1 MSERMRF
8 VLDGDDRLTPVLNR
22 AGDSSVRLH
31 RRLDDSTTRS
41 SASMRAFTRDAD
53 GRLRSLQGRFVSV
66 AHAAR
71 LIQDSSGRWR
81 DLNGRFVTS
90 EVAAR
95 RMAAVTSGLPPAL
108 RAAGDAA
115 GGAGT
120 RMRQLNDDTNAAGR
134 TITRVTGDVN
144 ARLRDSQGRFIGA
157 GGAAGGLG
165 DAAEAAGGK
174 VGGMGGAMGG
184 VAAVIGL
191 SLLPALGALAPMIA
205 GAALASGTL
214 KLGFAGVGDAVEAA
228 GKSKKEYRQAL
239 KKLSPEARSFTKELV
254 GMKREFAGVGK
265 DVQKAMLPG
274 FTKALKAA
282 DPVVKIV
289 GRGMTELGGAF
300 GKAAEGAGRLFKDSG
315 FQKDLQANLTLGR
328 RFVGDMLSG
337 LGGLGRGFLSFG
349 AASKPTLTA
358 LSGGIRDLLGQGLPG
373 MFDGL
378 KVGISGSAKFLNG
391 LFGMINRLLPAIGRF
406 SGEVARSLGP
416 LMGEMFDSLGVR
428 GAGALDTLGQVV
440 KGLTPVFKDLGYG
453 LKTTTQLMQI
463 VAPTVKDTAAAIV
476 GSLLP
481 SFSEVDKAQGPLQRL
496 NGWVLNNK
504 GAIQEFARQF
514 AGAFLDITGFAV
526 RSVPVVIKAF
536 RFMAVG
542 ILTALDGVISGAAKL
557 FGWLPGIGD
566 KLKSANRSFD
576 EFKGGFLSGLKTAED
591 KARGFADSVAPKLS
605 AGKLKLDINN
615 WQSQIETA
623 KAKMKSLPPS
633 KQAKLQAKID
643 DLQAKV
649 RAARGELASL
659 HDKTITIFTK
669 RTTRYITEYQK
680 KYLTGR
686 SQHDI
691 TGATGGLYTGTG
703 FAHRGKG
710 YAGGGLV
717 EGPGTGTSDSIWAP
731 WLSAKEFVVNAR
743 QTARNLPLLRA
754 INDGKI
760 GMGSLTGGLG
770 GAGTA
775 VAQGLAGGMTAGFGL
790 VEKGA
795 RKMAAAVV
803 TGIRAELE
811 ISSPSKKTT
820 ALAKDIGAGLI
831 KGLIGSRDKIKATAK
846 DLAADIWKAFDGRKD
861 NRLVGMVNRQTKK
874 LLDLASK
881 RDKLAEKIKTAKEY
895 ASGVTSNARQQAGLA
910 NLGMGEGEV
919 TAGGIKGGLA
929 SKLQQIRKFT
939 TYVKDLAKRGL
950 NKGLL
955 RQILDMGPEQG
966 YAYASALAGADKSTF
981 NEINS
986 LQKRIDTDT
995 KSLGRL
1001 GADRLYDGGKNAG
1014 KGFLKGL
1021 ESQQDAIEKLMLKI
1035 AKGMQKALR
1044 KALGIRSPARAM
1056 IPDGINTVR
1065 GVGVGVLQG
1074 LPFIDRAMDAVAGRM
1089 TGRAAPGLATVS
1101 GRPAAVGGGG
1111 RQVNVQVD
1119 VHGAIDPVATAR
1131 AIRKML
1137 LELKRVQG
1145 VNINLGV
1152 G

>member
-1 MSERMRF
+1 MAERMRF
-8 VLDGDDRLTPVLNR
+8 VLDGDDRLSPVLNR
-22 AGDSSVRLH
+22 AGDSATRLH
-31 RRLDDSTTRS
+31 RRLDDSTRAS
-41 SASMRAFTRDAD
+41 SASVRAFTRDAD
-53 GRLRSLQGRFVSV
+53 GQLRSLQGRFVSV

-71 LIQDSSGRWR
+71 LIQDSNGRWR
-81 DLNGRFVTS
+81 DLNGRFVTA

-95 RMAAVTSGLPPAL
+95 RMAAVTGTLPSTL

-115 GGAGT
+115 GGAAT
-120 RMRQLNDDTNAAGR
+120 RMRQLNDDTNNAGR
-134 TITRVTGDVN
+134 TVTRVTGTVN
-144 ARLRDSQGRFIGA
+144 GRLRDAQGRFLGA
-157 GGAAGGLG
+157 GGAVAGLG
-165 DAAEAAGGK
+165 DAAEGAGGK
-174 VGGMGGAMGG
+174 LSGAGGIMGA
-184 VAAVIGL
+184 VAAVAGL
-191 SLLPALGALAPMIA
+191 SLLPALGALMPMLA
-205 GAALASGTL
+205 GAGLAAGTM
-214 KLGFAGVGDAVEAA
+214 KLGFAGVGDAMEAA
-228 GKSKKEYRQAL
+228 AKGKKEYRAAL

-254 GMKREFAGVGK
+254 GLKKEFAGVGR

-274 FTKALKAA
+274 FTKAVKEASPL
-282 DPVVKIV
+282 VKIL
-289 GRGMTELGGAF
+289 GQGMTELGGTF
-300 GKAAEGAGRLFKDSG
+300 GKAAAGAGRLFKDSG
-315 FQKDLQANLTLGR
+315 FQKDLRTNLTLGR
-328 RFVGDMLSG
+328 QFVGDMMSG

-358 LSGGIRDLLGQGLPG
+358 LSSGIRNLLGQGLPG

-378 KVGISGSAKFLNG
+378 KVGIEGSSKFLNG

-416 LMGEMFDSLGVR
+416 LLGEMFDSLGVR

-440 KGLTPVFKDLGYG
+440 KGLTPVFTDLGYG

-481 SFSEVDKAQGPLQRL
+481 SFSEVDKARGPLQRL
-496 NGWVLNNK
+496 NGWVQSNK
-504 GAIQEFARQF
+504 GAIQEFARQG
-514 AGAFLDITGFAV
+514 AGAFITLVQAGVTHLPTLIKIFRLV
-526 RSVPVVIKAF
+526 TGGMVVALGGVLH
-536 RFMAVG
+536 AAA
-542 ILTALDGVISGAAKL
+542 TA
-557 FGWLPGIGD
+557 FGWIPGIGD
-566 KLKSANRSFD
+566 KLKSADEGFQSFKD
-576 EFKGGFLSGLKTAED
+576 SYLSGLRTAEE
-591 KARGFADSVAPKLS
+591 KARGFADSVVPKLS

-680 KYLTGR
+680 RFLSGR

-691 TGATGGLYTGTG
+691 TGATGGLFTGTG

-717 EGPGTGTSDSIWAP
+717 EGPGTGTSDSVFAP

-754 INDGKI
+754 INDGKV
-760 GMGSLTGGLG
+760 GMGSLTGGLS

-775 VAQGLAGGMTAGFGL
+775 VAQGLAGGMTASSSL

-795 RKMAAAVV
+795 RTMAAAVV
-803 TGIRAELE
+803 AGIRAELQ
-811 ISSPSKKTT
+811 ISSPSKKTA
-820 ALAKDIGAGLI
+820 ALAKDVGAGLI
-831 KGLIGSRDKIKATAK
+831 KGLTGSRDKIKATAK

-895 ASGVTSNARQQAGLA
+895 ASSVTSTARQQAGLA
-910 NLGMGEGEV
+910 SLGMGEGEV
-919 TAGGIKGGLA
+919 TAGGIKGGLR
-929 SKLQQIRKFT
+929 SKLEQIRKFT
-939 TYVKDLAKRGL
+939 GYIKELAKRGL

-955 RQILDMGPEQG
+955 RQILDMGPDQG

-995 KSLGRL
+995 RSLGRL
-1001 GADRLYDGGKNAG
+1001 GADRLYDSGKNAG

-1044 KALGIRSPARAM
+1044 RALGIKSPSTVMARLGAYS
-1056 IPDGINTVR
+1056 TE
-1065 GVGVGVLQG
+1065 
-1074 LPFIDRAMDAVAGRM
+1074 
-1089 TGRAAPGLATVS
+1089 GLARGLVDGMPVLDQALAAVS
-1101 GRPAAVGGGG
+1101 GRVAATQPVIGRPAAVASGGG
-1111 RQVNVQVD
+1111 QPVHVQVD
-1119 VHGAIDPVATAR
+1119 VHGAVDPVATAR
-1131 AIRKML
+1131 AVRRML

>member
-1 MSERMRF
+1 MSNRMRF
-8 VLDGDDRLTPVLNR
+8 VLDGDDRLTPVLNQ
-22 AGDSSVRLH
+22 AGDGAVRLH
-31 RRLDDSTTRS
+31 RRLDDSTSRS

-53 GRLRSLQGRFVSV
+53 GQLRNLQGRFVSV

-81 DLNGRFVTS
+81 DLNGRFVSS

-115 GGAGT
+115 GGAAT
-120 RMRQLNDDTNAAGR
+120 RMRQLNDDTDSAGR

-144 ARLRDSQGRFIGA
+144 ARLRDSQGRFLGA
-157 GGAAGGLG
+157 GDAAGGLG
-165 DAAEAAGGK
+165 DAAQAAGGK
-174 VGGMGGAMGG
+174 VGGMGGALGG
-184 VAAVIGL
+184 LAAVIGL
-191 SLLPALGALAPMIA
+191 SVLPALGALAPMLA
-205 GAALASGTL
+205 GAGLAAGTL
-214 KLGFAGVGDAVEAA
+214 KLGFAGVGDAVAAA
-228 GKSKKEYRQAL
+228 GKGKKEYQKEL

-254 GMKREFAGVGK
+254 GMKREFSGVGR

-328 RFVGDMLSG
+328 QFVGDMMSG

-378 KVGISGSAKFLNG
+378 KVGIEGSSKFLSG

-416 LMGEMFDSLGVR
+416 LLGEMFTSLGVR

-453 LKTTTQLMQI
+453 LKATTQFMQI
-463 VAPTVKDTAAAIV
+463 IAPTVKDAAGAIV

-481 SFSEVDKAQGPLQRL
+481 SFSQVDQAQGPLQRL
-496 NGWVLNNK
+496 SGWIQDNK
-504 GAIQEFARQF
+504 GAIQEFARQ
-514 AGAFLDITGFAV
+514 GGSAFLTLVQVGVTHFPTLIKIFRIVTGGMV
-526 RSVPVVIKAF
+526 
-536 RFMAVG
+536 MALG
-542 ILTALDGVISGAAKL
+542 GVLHAAAEA
-557 FGWLPGIGD
+557 FGWIPGIGG
-566 KLKSANRSFD
+566 KLKDADKSFQS
-576 EFKGGFLSGLKTAED
+576 FKESYLSGLQTAEE
-591 KARGFADSVAPKLS
+591 KARGFAESVAPKLEQ
-605 AGKLKLDINN
+605 GKLKLNISN

-623 KAKMKSLPPS
+623 KAKMKTVPPS

-643 DLQAKV
+643 QLEEKVRQAKG
-649 RAARGELASL
+649 ALASIQ
-659 HDKTITIFTK
+659 DKTVTV
-669 RTTRYITEYQK
+669 TTF
-680 KYLTGR
+680 LTYKGKSMAAVSAGR
-686 SQHDI
+686 MAS
-691 TGATGGLYTGTG
+691 GGLVGRDG
-703 FAHRGKG
+703 IPG
-710 YAGGGLV
+710 YPGGGLI
-717 EGPGTGTSDSIWAP
+717 EGIGTSTSDSNLIWASRDEYMVKAASVRKYG
-731 WLSAKEFVVNAR
+731 LKFMDALNSGKLA
-743 QTARNLPLLRA
+743 LGGG
-754 INDGKI
+754 DG
-760 GMGSLTGGLG
+760 G
-770 GAGTA
+770 GAGAA
-775 VAQGLAGGMTAGFGL
+775 VAQGLAGGMTASFGL
-790 VEKGA
+790 VESGA
-795 RKMAAAVV
+795 RRMASAVV
-803 TGIRAELE
+803 AGIRAELE
-811 ISSPSKKTT
+811 IASPSKKTA

-831 KGLIGSRDKIKATAK
+831 KGLTGSRDKIKATAK

-874 LLDLASK
+874 LLDLASQ
-881 RDKLAEKIKTAKEY
+881 RDKLAEKIKTAKDY
-895 ASGVTSNARQQAGLA
+895 ASGVTSTARQQAGLA
-910 NLGMGEGEV
+910 SLGMAEGEV
-919 TAGGIKGGLA
+919 TAGGIKGGLR
-929 SKLQQIRKFT
+929 SKLEQIRKFT
-939 TYVKDLAKRGL
+939 SYVKELAKRGL

-986 LQKRIDTDT
+986 LQKKIDTDSR
-995 KSLGRL
+995 SLGRI
-1001 GADRLYDGGKNAG
+1001 GADRLYDSGKNAG

-1021 ESQQDAIEKLMLKI
+1021 ESQQDAIEKLMVKI
-1035 AKGMQKALR
+1035 AKGMEKALKR
-1044 KALGIRSPARAM
+1044 ALGIKSPSTVMARLGGYSTEGLA
-1056 IPDGINTVR
+1056 R
-1065 GVGVGVLQG
+1065 GLVGG
-1074 LPFIDRAMDAVAGRM
+1074 LPVLDQALDAVSGRVAGTQPVIGRPAVAG
-1089 TGRAAPGLATVS
+1089 A
-1101 GRPAAVGGGG
+1101 GGG
-1111 RQVNVQVD
+1111 QPVNVQVD

-1131 AIRKML
+1131 EIRRML
-1137 LELKRVQG
+1137 LELKRVHG
-1145 VNINLGV
+1145 ININLGV